1 MPQSLFKE
9 SGKMQK
15 QMIEVIKD
23 KAIFLVLA
31 VMIIFFSLVTKT
43 FLTLD
48 NLFNVARQV
57 SMLGIASIGMTFVI
71 LLGGIDLSTGSIIT
85 FVNIVTAYM
94 MVKMDIS
101 MWPAILLTLMMCI
114 LIGLFNGFAVA
125 TFNMPALIVTFATQ
139 TIFAGVAYMISGGM
153 PISGLPEEFAVI
165 GQGYVGV
172 VPIPVLIMIVAF
184 VLGGVILNKTYF
196 GRYFYALGGN
206 EEAAKL
212 SGIRVKAIKM
222 LVFALSGLFGGIA
235 GIVMLSRTNSGQATA
250 GRGYEFDVITAVVL
264 GGVSLSG
271 GSGRMLNVVAGVLI
285 LGVLSNGMVLMN
297 VSSYAQMVIK
307 GIILL
312 LAVGFDCVQKKG
324 IEK

>member
-1 MPQSLFKE
+1 
-9 SGKMQK
+9 MQK

-43 FLTLD
+43 FMTLD
-48 NLFNVARQV
+48 NLFNVSRQV
-57 SMLGIASIGMTFVI
+57 SMLGIASIGMIFVI

>member
-1 MPQSLFKE
+1 
-9 SGKMQK
+9 MQK

-71 LLGGIDLSTGSIIT
+71 LLGGIDLSTGSVIT

>member
-1 MPQSLFKE
+1 
-9 SGKMQK
+9 MQK

-165 GQGYVGV
+165 GQGYVVV

-222 LVFALSGLFGGIA
+222 LVFAFSGLFGGIA

-285 LGVLSNGMVLMN
+285 LGVFSNGMVLMN
-297 VSSYAQMVIK
+297 VSSYAQMVIN

>member
-1 MPQSLFKE
+1 
-9 SGKMQK
+9 MQK

-57 SMLGIASIGMTFVI
+57 SMLGIASIGMIFVI

-153 PISGLPEEFAVI
+153 PISGLPDEFAVI

>member
-1 MPQSLFKE
+1 
-9 SGKMQK
+9 
-15 QMIEVIKD
+15 
-23 KAIFLVLA
+23 
-31 VMIIFFSLVTKT
+31 
-43 FLTLD
+43 
-48 NLFNVARQV
+48 
-57 SMLGIASIGMTFVI
+57 
-71 LLGGIDLSTGSIIT
+71 
-85 FVNIVTAYM
+85 
-94 MVKMDIS
+94 

>member
-1 MPQSLFKE
+1 
-9 SGKMQK
+9 MQK

-57 SMLGIASIGMTFVI
+57 SMLGIASIGMIFVI

-271 GSGRMLNVVAGVLI
+271 GSGRMLKVVAGVLI

>member
-1 MPQSLFKE
+1 
-9 SGKMQK
+9 MQK

-57 SMLGIASIGMTFVI
+57 SMLGIASIGMIFVI

>member
-1 MPQSLFKE
+1 
-9 SGKMQK
+9 MQK

-57 SMLGIASIGMTFVI
+57 SMLGIASIGMIFVI

-114 LIGLFNGFAVA
+114 LIGVFNGFAVA

-297 VSSYAQMVIK
+297 VSYYAQMVIK

>member
-1 MPQSLFKE
+1 
-9 SGKMQK
+9 MQK

-57 SMLGIASIGMTFVI
+57 SMLGIASIGMIFVI

-297 VSSYAQMVIK
+297 VSSYAQTVIK

>member
-1 MPQSLFKE
+1 MSYKPKHWMTKQKE
-9 SGKMQK
+9 
-15 QMIEVIKD
+15 KD
-23 KAIFLVLA
+23 C
-31 VMIIFFSLVTKT
+31 IIFFSLVTKT

-57 SMLGIASIGMTFVI
+57 SMLGIASIGMIFVI

>member
-1 MPQSLFKE
+1 
-9 SGKMQK
+9 MQK

-57 SMLGIASIGMTFVI
+57 SMLGIASIGMIFVI

-235 GIVMLSRTNSGQATA
+235 GIVMLSRTNSGQATE

>member
-1 MPQSLFKE
+1 
-9 SGKMQK
+9 MQK

-57 SMLGIASIGMTFVI
+57 SMLGIASIGMIFVI

-235 GIVMLSRTNSGQATA
+235 GIVMLSKTNSGQATA

>member
-1 MPQSLFKE
+1 
-9 SGKMQK
+9 MQK

-71 LLGGIDLSTGSIIT
+71 LLGGIDLSTGSVIT

-196 GRYFYALGGN
+196 GRYFYALSGN

-250 GRGYEFDVITAVVL
+250 GRGYGVYGITAVVL

>member
-1 MPQSLFKE
+1 
-9 SGKMQK
+9 MQK

-57 SMLGIASIGMTFVI
+57 SMLGIASIGMIFVI

-153 PISGLPEEFAVI
+153 PISGLPE
-165 GQGYVGV
+165 
-172 VPIPVLIMIVAF
+172 
-184 VLGGVILNKTYF
+184 
-196 GRYFYALGGN
+196 
-206 EEAAKL
+206 
-212 SGIRVKAIKM
+212 
-222 LVFALSGLFGGIA
+222 
-235 GIVMLSRTNSGQATA
+235 
-250 GRGYEFDVITAVVL
+250 
-264 GGVSLSG
+264 
-271 GSGRMLNVVAGVLI
+271 
-285 LGVLSNGMVLMN
+285 
-297 VSSYAQMVIK
+297 
-307 GIILL
+307 
-312 LAVGFDCVQKKG
+312 
-324 IEK
+324 

>member
-1 MPQSLFKE
+1 
-9 SGKMQK
+9 MQK

-235 GIVMLSRTNSGQATA
+235 GIVMLSRTNSGQAMA